1 MQNPQA
7 VPDYLIQSDAVRE
20 RFARLKTRD
29 VILDVRHVGKRFT
42 TPQGECVA
50 LDDISFRT
58 HRREFVCVIGPSGCG
73 KSTLIRILAG
83 LDAQTSGEVLLDGQP
98 VQGPGADRGMVF
110 QGYTLFPWLTV
121 KKNVMFGLRMNGS
134 SSGEAEREALQWL
147 DLVGLTRFADVYPH
161 QLSGGMKQRVAIARA
176 LANRPRI
183 LLMDEP
189 FGALDAQTRA
199 RMQTHLLDI
208 WRNIDVTIL
217 FITHDLDEAIF
228 LADRILVLK
237 ANPGGVQELIEVPV
251 PRPRDYSQVNSPAF
265 IATKARLEALIHPKE
280 AVSADDDGVRPH
292 MIRMTDVS
300 DNVE

>member
-7 VPDYLIQSDAVRE
+7 VPDYLMQSDAVRE
-20 RFARLKTRD
+20 RFARLKSRD
-29 VILDVRHVGKRFT
+29 VILDVRHVGKRFRS
-42 TPQGECVA
+42 PQGECVA

-58 HRREFVCVIGPSGCG
+58 YRREFVCVIGPSGCG

-83 LDAQTSGEVLLDGQP
+83 LDAQTSGEVLLDGKP

-134 SSGEAEREALQWL
+134 GSGEAEREALQWL

-199 RMQTHLLDI
+199 RMQAHLLDI

-217 FITHDLDEAIF
+217 FITHDLDEAIL

-237 ANPGGVQELIEVPV
+237 ANPGAVQELIEVPV
-251 PRPRDYSQVNSPAF
+251 PRPRDASQVNTPEF
-265 IATKARLEALIHPKE
+265 VATKARLEALIHPKE
-280 AVSADDDGVRPH
+280 AAVDDDGVRPH